1 MELCLKKPTQSPET
15 KPTNPTHNMTET
27 ERKNYVDAVTQI
39 ALAIRAKGKIPSG
52 HLYASLMGTMG
63 LVTYQG
69 ILETL
74 KKAGLINVNASH
86 EIIYMGNI

>member
-1 MELCLKKPTQSPET
+1 MQSPET
-15 KPTNPTHNMTET
+15 KPTNRTHNMNET
-27 ERKNYVDAVTQI
+27 DRKNYVDAVTQI

-69 ILETL
+69 VLETL
-74 KKAGLINVNASH
+74 EKAGLIKVTTSH
-86 EIIYMGNI
+86 EIIYLGNI